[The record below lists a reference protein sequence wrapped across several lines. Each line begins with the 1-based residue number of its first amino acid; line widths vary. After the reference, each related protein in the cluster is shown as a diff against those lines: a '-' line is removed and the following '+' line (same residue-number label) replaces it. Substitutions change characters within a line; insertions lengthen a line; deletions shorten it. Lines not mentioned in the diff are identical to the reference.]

1 MAPPVL
7 LLHGFATSAR
17 RTWRDTGWIDLLTD
31 AGRQV
36 IAPDLLGHGDAPKP
50 HDPAAYERLED
61 HVAEAIADRTVDAV
75 GFSLGARTLLR
86 LAIRRPELFRRLV
99 LGGVGRGLLT
109 ADTAERERVA
119 AALRGEAGD
128 DVHAR
133 HFEALASSPEA
144 DREALLACISHH
156 RRPLDPAE
164 LATVTHPCLVV
175 IGENDDQ
182 GPAEPLAE
190 ALGSATVLTVG
201 GMDHFGLP
209 KSFEFVDAAL
219 GFLDAAP

>member
-1 MAPPVL
+1 MEPPVL

-17 RTWRDTGWIDLLTD
+17 RTWGDTGWIDLLTD
-31 AGRQV
+31 AGREV

-50 HDPAAYERLED
+50 RDPAAYEGLED
-61 HVAEAIADRTVDAV
+61 HVAEVIGDRTVDAV
-75 GFSLGARTLLR
+75 GFSLGARTLLT
-86 LAIRRPELFRRLV
+86 LAVRRPGLFRRLV
-99 LGGVGRGLLT
+99 LGGVGRGLLVD
-109 ADTAERERVA
+109 DTSQRERVA
-119 AALRGEAGD
+119 TALRGDAGD
-128 DVHAR
+128 DVVAR
-133 HFEALASSPEA
+133 HFAALAQSPEV
-144 DREALLACISHH
+144 DREALLACISHE
-156 RRPLDPAE
+156 RPPLDPAD
-164 LATVTHPCLVV
+164 LATVHHPCLVV
-175 IGENDDQ
+175 IGEHDDQ